1 MIRVPVSLLFDGGW
15 RVKIIANGP
24 EYSSERVIAV
34 RRTVRGGRKSVREEE
49 EEGEEV
55 ARGLQRRET
64 LICISNRPP

>member
-1 MIRVPVSLLFDGGW
+1 MEEEEEEGE
-15 RVKIIANGP
+15 NHC
-24 EYSSERVIAV
+24 ERAGIFKRADN
-34 RRTVRGGRKSVREEE
+34 RGKKDGGRKSVREEE

>member
-1 MIRVPVSLLFDGGW
+1 M
-15 RVKIIANGP
+15 KIISG
-24 EYSSERVIAV
+24 ERAGIFKRAGN
-34 RRTVRGGRKSVREEE
+34 RGKKDGGRKSVREEE